1 MDSRDIKEPTPVIE
15 DGKYLEKIFELQT
28 ALLNHYIEI
37 EGLPNH
43 PIDVN
48 SKKNQIIL
56 KDFTGRVIEELGEG
70 YESML
75 KIYNVR
81 LDHLKTVMNGL
92 ENPENTEAYRLIKSE
107 VQNMNEEFADALHF
121 MMELLIYANIY
132 PEDLYSYCNKVSSK
146 HKGVYGLSINNLSRA
161 MDFSKNLVKPIFD
174 DQATTLDLKVGSE
187 PDECTPIG
195 WETGGKVIEKSAY
208 NLWDITYSLSISR
221 NCLKNKPWKQSGELT
236 DENLYQ
242 TMLCESF
249 VKLIGFYASMGY
261 TDKSLFA
268 VYFKK
273 NCVNNFR
280 IMSKY

>member
-1 MDSRDIKEPTPVIE
+1 MDSRDIREATPVIE
-15 DGKYLEKIFELQT
+15 DGKYLEKVFELQKS
-28 ALLNHYIEI
+28 LLDHYVKI
-37 EGLPNH
+37 EGLPSY

-75 KIYNVR
+75 KIYNAR
-81 LDHLKTVMNGL
+81 LEYLRANMSGL
-92 ENPENTEAYRLIKSE
+92 ENPQKMEIYQLIKSE
-107 VQNMNEEFADALHF
+107 AQNMNEEFADALHF
-121 MMELLIYANIY
+121 MLELLIYANIY
-132 PEDLYSYCNKVSSK
+132 PEDLYTFCNKVNLENK
-146 HKGVYGLSINNLSRA
+146 ANYGLKVNNLSRLMQFA
-161 MDFSKNLVKPIFD
+161 SRLVKPVVDGLGI
-174 DQATTLDLKVGSE
+174 LDLKIE
-187 PDECTPIG
+187 HEEDECIPVG
-195 WETGGKVIEKSAY
+195 WETGQSVIDHSAY

-242 TMLCESF
+242 EMLCESF
-249 VKLIGFYASMGY
+249 VKLLGFYASMGY